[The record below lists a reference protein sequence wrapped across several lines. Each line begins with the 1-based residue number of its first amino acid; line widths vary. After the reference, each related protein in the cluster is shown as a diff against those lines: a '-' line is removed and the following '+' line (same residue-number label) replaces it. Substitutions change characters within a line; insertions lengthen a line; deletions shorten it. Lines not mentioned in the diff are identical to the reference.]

1 MIGAPAPVDS
11 TGAAQPP
18 ETDIVQAFQ
27 LERAAVRGRLVR
39 LGPLLD
45 DVLARHAYPPVIE
58 QLLAELL
65 TATVLL
71 ASLLKYDGVFTLQV
85 KGNGPVSV
93 IVADVTTDG
102 VVRGYAGFDRARLPE
117 GADAT
122 PRALI
127 GEGHLAFTVDQGE
140 DTERYQGIVELD
152 GEEVADWLLHYF
164 EQSEQLGTDLKLAA
178 RRARDGAW
186 RGGGLLLQRLPEDEP
201 LRRQIEEAEVE
212 DAWVRAKLLLDT
224 TAEVELI
231 DRSLAPNDLLYR
243 LFHEEAPRV
252 WTPTLVTRGCR
263 CSSERVVRVLKALA
277 PQELSELRDETG
289 AVTATCEFCSTVYR
303 FGEDEQR
310 ALVETVEDAGRS

>member
-1 MIGAPAPVDS
+1 MIGAAAPVDP

-27 LERAAVRGRLVR
+27 LERDAVRGRLVR

-65 TATVLL
+65 TAAVLL
-71 ASLLKYDGVFTLQV
+71 ASLLKYDGIFTLQV

-102 VVRGYAGFDRARLPE
+102 VVRGYAGFDRDRLPD
-117 GADAT
+117 GSNAT
-122 PRALI
+122 PRELI
-127 GEGHLAFTVDQGE
+127 GDGYLAFTVDQG
-140 DTERYQGIVELD
+140 DDSERYQGIVEID
-152 GEEVADWLLHYF
+152 GAEVADWLLHYF
-164 EQSEQLGTDLKLAA
+164 AQSEQLGTDLKLAA

-186 RGGGLLLQRLPEDEP
+186 RGGGLLLQRLPEDDP
-201 LRRQIEEAEVE
+201 LRKQIAEAELE
-212 DAWVRAKLLLDT
+212 DAWVRAKLLLGT

-231 DRSLAPNDLLYR
+231 DRSLAPNDLLFR
-243 LFHEEAPRV
+243 LFHEEAVRV
-252 WTPTLVTRGCR
+252 WPPTLVTRGCR
-263 CSSERVVRVLKALA
+263 CSSDRVVRVLKTLSSD
-277 PQELSELRDETG
+277 ELGELRDETG

-303 FGEDEQR
+303 FDESEQR
-310 ALVETVEDAGRS
+310 TIRETSSAK

>member
-1 MIGAPAPVDS
+1 MIGAPAPVDP

-85 KGNGPVSV
+85 KGNGPVTV

-117 GADAT
+117 GTDAT
-122 PRALI
+122 PRELI
-127 GEGHLAFTVDQGE
+127 GEGYLAFTVDQGD

-201 LRRQIEEAEVE
+201 LRKQIEDAELE
-212 DAWVRAKLLLDT
+212 DAWVRAKLLLGT

-252 WTPTLVTRGCR
+252 WRPTLVTRGCR
-263 CSSERVVRVLKALA
+263 CSSERVVRVLKTLA

-310 ALVETVEDAGRS
+310 ALLPAKARTHD

>member
-1 MIGAPAPVDS
+1 MIGARAPVDA
-11 TGAAQPP
+11 TGAPQPP
-18 ETDIVQAFQ
+18 ETDLVQAFQ

-58 QLLAELL
+58 QLLAELV

-93 IVADVTTDG
+93 IVADVTTGG
-102 VVRGYAGFDRARLPE
+102 VVRGYAGFDRGRLPD
-117 GADAT
+117 GAHAT
-122 PRALI
+122 PRELI
-127 GEGHLAFTVDQGE
+127 GEGYLAFTVDQGE

-164 EQSEQLGTDLKLAA
+164 AQSEQLGTDLKLAA

-186 RGGGLLLQRLPEDEP
+186 RGGGLLLQRLPEDDP
-201 LRRQIEEAEVE
+201 LRKQIEQAELE

-243 LFHEEAPRV
+243 LFHEETPRV
-252 WTPTLVTRGCR
+252 WTPTVVTRGCR
-263 CSSERVVRVLKALA
+263 CSSERVIRVLKTLA
-277 PQELSELRDETG
+277 PEELSELRDEAG
-289 AVTATCEFCSTVYR
+289 VVTATCEFCSTVYR

-310 ALVETVEDAGRS
+310 ALLPAQANDD